1 MSSYKAKAWKIQI
14 DKKLHCQIVAASE
27 NFSVS
32 D

>member
-14 DKKLHCQIVAASE
+14 DKKLHCQIVATAE
-27 NFSVS
+27 NLSVS